1 MEENRNV
8 NNVPAEGN
16 EDSIN
21 FSIHDLIQMVIGN
34 WFWFLLSTVVCLSC
48 ALFYIYTAPKVY
60 NRTATILI
68 KDGKK
73 GSETDIAAF
82 GDLLGATARRNVDNE
97 IIVLKSRNLMT
108 EVVRRL
114 NLHVNYV
121 VKHGL
126 RTENLYRRSPI
137 DVTFI
142 DDNERQ
148 ALAFELTPVDNEK
161 FSLTKFVNRTSA
173 DSDKDK
179 DSEIYEVEMTGR
191 FNDTITTP
199 CGLLVVTPT
208 LYMSDDYFGDP
219 ISVSKQIVSSMASG
233 YNKRIAIELVEKQAN
248 AISIS
253 LDDNIPR
260 RAEDVINT
268 LIARYNDESIN
279 DKNRI
284 ADYTA
289 DFIDKR
295 LRIIGSEL
303 DAVDR
308 KISTYKKDNEM
319 YDITA
324 QATQSLTESSQF
336 KTAGLSVENQ
346 ISMAQYIRDYL
357 LNDTKLRD
365 LIPANV
371 AITNVSISDQIKNYN
386 ELMLRRD
393 KLAGNASSNSPVIQD
408 FDSELAALRRAII
421 ASLQSHIS
429 TLEIQLNNIRREESL
444 ARTRIASA
452 TRQSTE
458 LLDNTRQ
465 QRIKEELYLYLL
477 NKREE
482 NELTKAIADNNARII
497 DPAYGS
503 STPVAPRS
511 VIILF
516 IALLFGLATPFGI
529 IYLMEILD
537 TTIRG
542 RKDIEDKLSIPF
554 LGDIPEYHGS
564 TRQGSVVVRDN
575 GRDSVSEAFRLIR
588 SNLGFMSVK
597 SGKLQIIMVTSSD
610 PHAGKT
616 FVTTNLAMTLALA
629 DKKVVIVD
637 LDLRRR
643 TLSKQMG
650 QRDNRNGV
658 SGYISGTIANLNDIV
673 FQSGLHEN
681 LDIIFAGRQPPNP
694 AEMLL
699 SEKFDEFMADLRKR
713 YDYVV
718 IDSVPAMAVADALIT
733 DRLADLTIYV
743 IREGLLDRRQLPD
756 IEKLYREKK
765 FHNMSI
771 VLNGST
777 GGARRGYGYG
787 YGYGDSYGY
796 RDTHK
801 KHK

>member
-1 MEENRNV
+1 
-8 NNVPAEGN
+8 
-16 EDSIN
+16 
-21 FSIHDLIQMVIGN
+21 
-34 WFWFLLSTVVCLSC
+34 
-48 ALFYIYTAPKVY
+48 
-60 NRTATILI
+60 
-68 KDGKK
+68 
-73 GSETDIAAF
+73 
-82 GDLLGATARRNVDNE
+82 
-97 IIVLKSRNLMT
+97 
-108 EVVRRL
+108 
-114 NLHVNYV
+114 
-121 VKHGL
+121 
-126 RTENLYRRSPI
+126 
-137 DVTFI
+137 
-142 DDNERQ
+142 
-148 ALAFELTPVDNEK
+148 
-161 FSLTKFVNRTSA
+161 
-173 DSDKDK
+173 
-179 DSEIYEVEMTGR
+179 
-191 FNDTITTP
+191 
-199 CGLLVVTPT
+199 
-208 LYMSDDYFGDP
+208 
-219 ISVSKQIVSSMASG
+219 
-233 YNKRIAIELVEKQAN
+233 
-248 AISIS
+248 
-253 LDDNIPR
+253 
-260 RAEDVINT
+260 
-268 LIARYNDESIN
+268 
-279 DKNRI
+279 
-284 ADYTA
+284 
-289 DFIDKR
+289 
-295 LRIIGSEL
+295 
-303 DAVDR
+303 
-308 KISTYKKDNEM
+308 M

-681 LDIIFAGRQPPNP
+681 LDIILRRSATAQPGRNAPVGEVRRIHGRP
-694 AEMLL
+694 A
-699 SEKFDEFMADLRKR
+699 RQR

-718 IDSVPAMAVADALIT
+718 IDSAPAMARGRRADYRPPGRP
-733 DRLADLTIYV
+733 DCIYV
-743 IREGLLDRRQLPD
+743 DPRGTARPPAAARHRTALPREEIPQHEHRAQRFDRRRTPRIRLR
-756 IEKLYREKK
+756 IWLRIRLWLRLWIRLRRRRVAKE
-765 FHNMSI
+765 
-771 VLNGST
+771 VLGRHRQPLQSHATADRSLGVMNDKTVIPQWPSATQQSPST
-777 GGARRGYGYG
+777 STVR
-787 YGYGDSYGY
+787 S
-796 RDTHK
+796 
-801 KHK
+801 

>member
-1 MEENRNV
+1 MMKEQLEAIRKGALEAIAGTKAA
-8 NNVPAEGN
+8 AEL
-16 EDSIN
+16 D
-21 FSIHDLIQMVIGN
+21 
-34 WFWFLLSTVVCLSC
+34 
-48 ALFYIYTAPKVY
+48 ALRVKY
-60 NRTATILI
+60 L
-68 KDGKK
+68 GKK
-73 GSETDIAAF
+73 GELTS
-82 GDLLGATARRNVDNE
+82 
-97 IIVLKSRNLMT
+97 VLKQMGKLSA
-108 EVVRRL
+108 E
-114 NLHVNYV
+114 
-121 VKHGL
+121 
-126 RTENLYRRSPI
+126 
-137 DVTFI
+137 
-142 DDNERQ
+142 ER
-148 ALAFELTPVDNEK
+148 
-161 FSLTKFVNRTSA
+161 
-173 DSDKDK
+173 
-179 DSEIYEVEMTGR
+179 
-191 FNDTITTP
+191 
-199 CGLLVVTPT
+199 
-208 LYMSDDYFGDP
+208 
-219 ISVSKQIVSSMASG
+219 
-233 YNKRIAIELVEKQAN
+233 
-248 AISIS
+248 
-253 LDDNIPR
+253 
-260 RAEDVINT
+260 
-268 LIARYNDESIN
+268 
-279 DKNRI
+279 
-284 ADYTA
+284 
-289 DFIDKR
+289 
-295 LRIIGSEL
+295 
-303 DAVDR
+303 
-308 KISTYKKDNEM
+308 
-319 YDITA
+319 
-324 QATQSLTESSQF
+324 
-336 KTAGLSVENQ
+336 
-346 ISMAQYIRDYL
+346 
-357 LNDTKLRD
+357 
-365 LIPANV
+365 
-371 AITNVSISDQIKNYN
+371 
-386 ELMLRRD
+386 
-393 KLAGNASSNSPVIQD
+393 PVIGQ
-408 FDSELAALRRAII
+408 I
-421 ASLQSHIS
+421 AN
-429 TLEIQLNNIRREESL
+429 EVRE
-444 ARTRIASA
+444 T
-452 TRQSTE
+452 
-458 LLDNTRQ
+458 
-465 QRIKEELYLYLL
+465 
-477 NKREE
+477 
-482 NELTKAIADNNARII
+482 LTKAIADNNARII

-503 STPVAPRS
+503 STPAAPRS

-597 SGKLQIIMVTSSD
+597 SGKLQIIMVTSSN

-681 LDIIFAGRQPPNP
+681 LDIIFAGLQPPNP

-787 YGYGDSYGY
+787 EDESQKSSAVIDSRYNLTQRLKDFLGLN
-796 RDTHK
+796 DK
-801 KHK
+801 K

>member
-1 MEENRNV
+1 M
-8 NNVPAEGN
+8 
-16 EDSIN
+16 
-21 FSIHDLIQMVIGN
+21 
-34 WFWFLLSTVVCLSC
+34 
-48 ALFYIYTAPKVY
+48 
-60 NRTATILI
+60 
-68 KDGKK
+68 
-73 GSETDIAAF
+73 
-82 GDLLGATARRNVDNE
+82 
-97 IIVLKSRNLMT
+97 
-108 EVVRRL
+108 
-114 NLHVNYV
+114 
-121 VKHGL
+121 
-126 RTENLYRRSPI
+126 
-137 DVTFI
+137 
-142 DDNERQ
+142 
-148 ALAFELTPVDNEK
+148 
-161 FSLTKFVNRTSA
+161 
-173 DSDKDK
+173 
-179 DSEIYEVEMTGR
+179 
-191 FNDTITTP
+191 
-199 CGLLVVTPT
+199 
-208 LYMSDDYFGDP
+208 
-219 ISVSKQIVSSMASG
+219 
-233 YNKRIAIELVEKQAN
+233 
-248 AISIS
+248 
-253 LDDNIPR
+253 
-260 RAEDVINT
+260 
-268 LIARYNDESIN
+268 
-279 DKNRI
+279 
-284 ADYTA
+284 
-289 DFIDKR
+289 
-295 LRIIGSEL
+295 
-303 DAVDR
+303 
-308 KISTYKKDNEM
+308 
-319 YDITA
+319 
-324 QATQSLTESSQF
+324 
-336 KTAGLSVENQ
+336 
-346 ISMAQYIRDYL
+346 
-357 LNDTKLRD
+357 
-365 LIPANV
+365 
-371 AITNVSISDQIKNYN
+371 
-386 ELMLRRD
+386 
-393 KLAGNASSNSPVIQD
+393 
-408 FDSELAALRRAII
+408 
-421 ASLQSHIS
+421 
-429 TLEIQLNNIRREESL
+429 
-444 ARTRIASA
+444 
-452 TRQSTE
+452 
-458 LLDNTRQ
+458 
-465 QRIKEELYLYLL
+465 YLYLL

-597 SGKLQIIMVTSSD
+597 SGKLQIIMVTSSN

-681 LDIIFAGRQPPNP
+681 LDIIFAGLQPPNP

-787 YGYGDSYGY
+787 YGEDESQKSSAVIDSRYNLTQRLKDFLGLN
-796 RDTHK
+796 DK
-801 KHK
+801 K

>member
-1 MEENRNV
+1 M
-8 NNVPAEGN
+8 
-16 EDSIN
+16 
-21 FSIHDLIQMVIGN
+21 
-34 WFWFLLSTVVCLSC
+34 
-48 ALFYIYTAPKVY
+48 
-60 NRTATILI
+60 
-68 KDGKK
+68 
-73 GSETDIAAF
+73 
-82 GDLLGATARRNVDNE
+82 
-97 IIVLKSRNLMT
+97 
-108 EVVRRL
+108 
-114 NLHVNYV
+114 
-121 VKHGL
+121 
-126 RTENLYRRSPI
+126 
-137 DVTFI
+137 
-142 DDNERQ
+142 
-148 ALAFELTPVDNEK
+148 
-161 FSLTKFVNRTSA
+161 
-173 DSDKDK
+173 
-179 DSEIYEVEMTGR
+179 
-191 FNDTITTP
+191 
-199 CGLLVVTPT
+199 
-208 LYMSDDYFGDP
+208 
-219 ISVSKQIVSSMASG
+219 
-233 YNKRIAIELVEKQAN
+233 
-248 AISIS
+248 
-253 LDDNIPR
+253 
-260 RAEDVINT
+260 
-268 LIARYNDESIN
+268 
-279 DKNRI
+279 
-284 ADYTA
+284 
-289 DFIDKR
+289 
-295 LRIIGSEL
+295 
-303 DAVDR
+303 
-308 KISTYKKDNEM
+308 
-319 YDITA
+319 
-324 QATQSLTESSQF
+324 
-336 KTAGLSVENQ
+336 
-346 ISMAQYIRDYL
+346 
-357 LNDTKLRD
+357 
-365 LIPANV
+365 
-371 AITNVSISDQIKNYN
+371 
-386 ELMLRRD
+386 
-393 KLAGNASSNSPVIQD
+393 
-408 FDSELAALRRAII
+408 
-421 ASLQSHIS
+421 
-429 TLEIQLNNIRREESL
+429 
-444 ARTRIASA
+444 
-452 TRQSTE
+452 
-458 LLDNTRQ
+458 
-465 QRIKEELYLYLL
+465 

-564 TRQGSVVVRDN
+564 TRQGTVVVRDN

-597 SGKLQIIMVTSSD
+597 SGKLQIIMVTSSN

-681 LDIIFAGRQPPNP
+681 LDIIFAGLQPPNP

-765 FHNMSI
+765 FHNM
-771 VLNGST
+771 
-777 GGARRGYGYG
+777 RYGYG
-787 YGYGDSYGY
+787 EDESQKSSAVIDSRYNLTQRLKDFLGLN
-796 RDTHK
+796 DK
-801 KHK
+801 K